1 MYFCHLKNLIKMIN
15 SETLQRLPL
24 QEIQLLQETKM
35 AETLAYA
42 GTNSP
47 YYRQL
52 FEQEKIDVAKIKT
65 LEDLQQIPVTTK
77 QDLQLRNMEFLCVQP
92 VQILDYV
99 TTSGTLGEPVT
110 FALTQ
115 NDLNRLALSECL
127 SYAFCGCKTDDII
140 QLMVTN
146 DRAFMAGLACLL
158 GSFKFGSGI
167 IRVGNGIP
175 ELQWNTI
182 KNIHT
187 TVLNCVPSFILKLIE
202 FADAQGINYRKSSI
216 KKAICVGEGLR
227 NNDHTFNIL
236 GEKIHSLW
244 PELSLYSNYASTEM
258 QSSFNE
264 CEAQCGAHHK
274 PDLTIVEFLDD
285 DNRRV
290 WEGEPGEITITTL
303 GVEGMPMIRFKTGDI
318 SVHFEEPCACGRHSI
333 RLGPIIGRKG
343 QMIKYKGTTLYPVAL
358 YDILDNIPAITNYIV
373 EVYTNTIGTDNICI
387 RVGSLNN
394 SELFVK
400 QIKDLFRSKV
410 RVAPDVIFE
419 PIELIARKQMPPL
432 SRKLVKFFD
441 YR

>member
-1 MYFCHLKNLIKMIN
+1 MK
-15 SETLQRLPL
+15 SEELHKLPL
-24 QEIQLLQETKM
+24 QDIKLFQEKKM
-35 AETLAYA
+35 AETLSYVAAY
-42 GTNSP
+42 SP
-47 YYRQL
+47 YYREL
-52 FEQEKIDVAKIKT
+52 FERNKIDMAAIQKI
-65 LEDLQQIPVTTK
+65 EDLQRIPVTTK
-77 QDLQLRNMEFLCVQP
+77 EDLQIRNMDFLCVHP
-92 VQILDYV
+92 TQIVDYV
-99 TTSGTLGEPVT
+99 TTSGTLGQPVT

-115 NDLNRLALSECL
+115 HDLERLALSEYL
-127 SYAFCGCKTDDII
+127 SYSLCGCKPDDII
-140 QLMVTN
+140 QLMVTI

-167 IRVGNGIP
+167 IRIGNGIP

-182 KNIHT
+182 QYLHT
-187 TVLNCVPSFILKLIE
+187 TVFNCVPSFILKLIE
-202 FADAQGINYRKSSI
+202 FAESQGIDYRRSAVKR
-216 KKAICVGEGLR
+216 AICVGESLR
-227 NNDHTFNIL
+227 YNDHSLNIL
-236 GEKIHSLW
+236 GEKLRSLW

-264 CEAQCGAHHK
+264 CEEQCGAHHK

-285 DNRRV
+285 NNKPAK
-290 WEGEPGEITITTL
+290 EGEPGEITITTL
-303 GVEGMPMIRFKTGDI
+303 GVEGMPMVRFKTGDI
-318 SVHFEEPCACGRHSI
+318 CVHFEEPCACGRNSI

-343 QMIKYKGTTLYPVAL
+343 QMIKYKGTTLYPSAL

-410 RVAPDVIFE
+410 RVAPDVLFE

-441 YR
+441 YREDK

>member
-1 MYFCHLKNLIKMIN
+1 MKN
-15 SETLQRLPL
+15 SEELQKLPL
-24 QEIQLLQETKM
+24 PVIRSFQEKRM
-35 AETLAYA
+35 AETLLYVQ
-42 GTNSP
+42 THSP
-47 YYRQL
+47 YYKEL
-52 FEQEKIDVAKIKT
+52 FAKQKIDISKIRK
-65 LEDLQQIPVTTK
+65 LEDLKQIPVTTK
-77 QDLQLRNMEFLCVQP
+77 QDLQIRNMDFLCVPQ

-99 TTSGTLGEPVT
+99 TTSGTLGDPVT

-115 NDLNRLALSECL
+115 SDLDRLALSESL
-127 SYAFCGCKTDDII
+127 SYSFCGCKPEDII

-158 GSFKFGSGI
+158 GSFKCGSGI

-182 KNIHT
+182 RLIQP
-187 TVLNCVPSFILKLIE
+187 TVLNCVPSFILKLID
-202 FADAQGINYRKSSI
+202 FAESRGIDYRKSSV
-216 KKAICVGEGLR
+216 KSAICVGESVR
-227 NNDHTFNIL
+227 TNDHTLNIL

-244 PELSLYSNYASTEM
+244 PELALYSNYASTEM

-285 DNRRV
+285 EDQPVGR
-290 WEGEPGEITITTL
+290 GEVGEITITTL
-303 GVEGMPMIRFKTGDI
+303 GVEGMPVVRFKTGDI
-318 SVHFEEPCACGRHSI
+318 CVHFEEPCLCGRHSL

-343 QMIKYKGTTLYPVAL
+343 QMIKYKGTTLYPAAL
-358 YDILDNIPAITNYIV
+358 YDILENIPAIENYIV

-387 RVGSLNN
+387 RVGSKNHN
-394 SELFVK
+394 ELFMK
-400 QIKDLFRSKV
+400 QIKDLFRSKI
-410 RVAPDVIFE
+410 RVAPEIVFE

-441 YR
+441 YRDIP

>member
-1 MYFCHLKNLIKMIN
+1 MKSEELQKNPLSEIK
-15 SETLQRLPL
+15 LF
-24 QEIQLLQETKM
+24 QEIKM
-35 AETLAYA
+35 AETLSYVRA
-42 GTNSP
+42 NSP
-47 YYRQL
+47 YYREL
-52 FEQEKIDVAKIKT
+52 FEKEKINVSAIKKI
-65 LEDLQQIPVTTK
+65 EDLQQIPITSK
-77 QDLQLRNMEFLCVQP
+77 EDLQIRNMDFLCVHP
-92 VQILDYV
+92 TQIVDYV
-99 TTSGTLGEPVT
+99 TTSGTLGQPVT
-110 FALTQ
+110 FALTT
-115 NDLNRLALSECL
+115 NDLKRLALSEYL
-127 SYAFCGCKTDDII
+127 SYSFCGCKPNDII
-140 QLMVTN
+140 QLMVTI

-167 IRVGNGIP
+167 IRTGNGIP

-182 KNIHT
+182 QSLHT
-187 TVLNCVPSFILKLIE
+187 TVINCVPSFILKLIE
-202 FADAQGINYRKSSI
+202 FAESHGIDYRKSAV
-216 KKAICVGEGLR
+216 KRAICVGESLR
-227 NNDHTFNIL
+227 NNDHSYNIL
-236 GEKIHSLW
+236 GEKLQALW

-264 CEAQCGAHHK
+264 CEEQCGAHHK
-274 PDLTIVEFLDD
+274 PDLTIVEFLD
-285 DNRRV
+285 NNNKPV
-290 WEGEPGEITITTL
+290 KEGEPGEITITTL
-303 GVEGMPMIRFKTGDI
+303 GVEGMPMVRFKTGDI
-318 SVHFEEPCACGRHSI
+318 CVHFDEPCACGRNSL

-343 QMIKYKGTTLYPVAL
+343 QMIKYKGTTLYPSAL

-410 RVAPDVIFE
+410 RVAPEVLFE

>member
-1 MYFCHLKNLIKMIN
+1 MTSEALQKRPLREIKIF
-15 SETLQRLPL
+15 
-24 QEIQLLQETKM
+24 QESKM
-35 AETLAYA
+35 ADTLSYIQAS
-42 GTNSP
+42 SP
-47 YYRQL
+47 YYRQV
-52 FEQEKIDVAKIKT
+52 FDCEKIDITKIKT
-65 LEDLQQIPVTTK
+65 IEDLQQIPVTTK
-77 QDLQLRNMEFLCVQP
+77 QDLQLWNMEFLCVPP
-92 VQILDYV
+92 VQILDFV

-115 NDLNRLALSECL
+115 NDLNRLAVSEYL
-127 SYAFCGCKTDDII
+127 SYAFCGCKPDDII

-158 GSFKFGSGI
+158 GSYKFGSGI
-167 IRVGNGIP
+167 IRIGNGIP

-182 KNIHT
+182 KSIHT

-202 FADAQGINYRKSSI
+202 FAESHGIDYRRSSI
-216 KKAICVGEGLR
+216 KKAICVGESLR
-227 NNDHTFNIL
+227 CNDHTLNVL

-285 DNRRV
+285 HNRLV
-290 WEGEPGEITITTL
+290 SEGEPGEITITTL
-303 GVEGMPMIRFKTGDI
+303 SVEGMPMLRFKTGDI
-318 SVHFEEPCACGRHSI
+318 CVHFEEPCACGRHSI

-343 QMIKYKGTTLYPVAL
+343 QMIKYKGTTLYPAAL

-387 RVGSLNN
+387 RVGSSNN